1 MANTDFYT
9 NAFADN
15 TRLAKSKLIIS
26 PSDGTYN
33 IIRIPKY
40 AFVTDVWIQV
50 TTAAN
55 VDPTTCTVG
64 WLGNGETAV
73 TNGFITTEVA
83 DPTSTGLKRAQKDA
97 VTTFTGKYF
106 SSSSGAITFT
116 YAAGSATT
124 LGIYRVFCYY
134 VLIH

>member
-1 MANTDFYT
+1 MATDFYT

-40 AFVTDVWIQV
+40 AFVKAVWLQV
-50 TTAAN
+50 TVASDVA
-55 VDPTTCTVG
+55 PTTCTVG

-73 TNGFITTEVA
+73 TSGFITTGVA
-83 DPTSTGLKRAQKDA
+83 KPTTVGLKRAQSDSLI
-97 VTTFTGKYF
+97 TFEGKYF
-106 SSSSGAITFT
+106 GTSGGIITFT
-116 YAAGSATT
+116 FAAGSATT
-124 LGIYRVFCYY
+124 LGTYRVFCDYT
-134 VLIH
+134 LIH